1 MAAVAADAGVS
12 LKTVYVAFETKS
24 GLLRAVWHR
33 VLRGDGDGVPVGDQP
48 WFRRVLDEPDPRTQ
62 LRLNAQNSRE
72 VKERAGP
79 IMEVI
84 RAAAPGDAEI
94 GALWQRIETE
104 FHANQ
109 RQVIESLHRKHAL
122 RKGLGVAAAADILW
136 ALNHPGVYQSLV
148 GDRGWSAGPLRAVA
162 DRHPH
167 LAAAGRRA
175 GVCASGVA
183 AGLGGAP
190 GQPATTSSSSS
201 ITATVS
207 GISTLSW
214 NRDACRSRSSSV
226 RPGRA
231 RSGRTSR

>member
-1 MAAVAADAGVS
+1 MSNDFSATVPDVNARGNDRRTYNSPRRQEQAAATRAQILAHAQRLFERDGYAGTSMSAVAADSGVS

-33 VLRGDGDGVPVGDQP
+33 LLRGAGDGVPVGDQP

-62 LRLNAQNSRE
+62 LRLNAKNSRE

-109 RQVIESLHRKHAL
+109 RQVIESLHRKLAL
-122 RKGLGVAAAADILW
+122 RKGLGVAAATDILW

-148 GDRGWSAGPLRAVA
+148 GERGWSAVRYERWLTGILTSQL
-162 DRHPH
+162 
-167 LAAAGRRA
+167 LAGAQSS
-175 GVCASGVA
+175 AS
-183 AGLGGAP
+183 P
-190 GQPATTSSSSS
+190 E
-201 ITATVS
+201 
-207 GISTLSW
+207 
-214 NRDACRSRSSSV
+214 
-226 RPGRA
+226 
-231 RSGRTSR
+231 

>member
-1 MAAVAADAGVS
+1 MGRAYNSPRRREQAAATRAQILTSAQRLFERDGYAATSMAAVAADAGVS
-12 LKTVYVAFETKS
+12 LKTVYVVFETKS

-33 VLRGDGDGVPVGDQP
+33 VLRDGDGVPVGDQP
-48 WFRRVLDEPDPRTQ
+48 WFLRVLDEHDPRIQ

-136 ALNHPGVYQSLV
+136 ALNHPGVYRSLV
-148 GDRGWSAGPLRAVA
+148 GDRGWSPARYERWLTGILTSQLLAGAQP
-162 DRHPH
+162 
-167 LAAAGRRA
+167 
-175 GVCASGVA
+175 S
-183 AGLGGAP
+183 AP
-190 GQPATTSSSSS
+190 QE
-201 ITATVS
+201 
-207 GISTLSW
+207 
-214 NRDACRSRSSSV
+214 
-226 RPGRA
+226 
-231 RSGRTSR
+231 

>member
-1 MAAVAADAGVS
+1 MGNDFSATVPDVNTHSNDRRPYHSPRRQEQAAATRTQILAVAQRLFEHDGYAGTSMAAVAADAGVS
-12 LKTVYVAFETKS
+12 LKTVYVAFETKR

-33 VLRGDGDGVPVGDQP
+33 VLRGDGDSVPVGDQP

-62 LRLNAQNSRE
+62 LRLNAQNSHE
-72 VKERAGP
+72 VKERAGQ

-122 RKGLGVAAAADILW
+122 RKGLGVAAATDILW

-148 GDRGWSAGPLRAVA
+148 GDRGWSPARYERWLTGILTSQLLAGAQ
-162 DRHPH
+162 
-167 LAAAGRRA
+167 G
-175 GVCASGVA
+175 S
-183 AGLGGAP
+183 AP
-190 GQPATTSSSSS
+190 QG
-201 ITATVS
+201 
-207 GISTLSW
+207 
-214 NRDACRSRSSSV
+214 
-226 RPGRA
+226 
-231 RSGRTSR
+231 